1 MKAGMLGVLLIFSS
15 WVAGTVVL
23 AQEASPTNPPGN
35 TTILLQSFENKNAS
49 PLGAKWAF
57 LKDPHGPLPDT
68 ISNGL
73 LQQLVRTLQEREQI
87 TVTGLGRGTP
97 SGTTFRGLPIDPLGA
112 TPQLGETPR
121 FVVSCSATMAGDKV
135 TIEVRLTDPQTKK
148 LISATKV
155 EGRPEDLNHEIHER
169 FHDGVPSTE
178 TSAASPAEK
187 AVRAAITKAAMWIG
201 ENTLDAVIIKVSMT
215 RVKEAPSLQS
225 PTLVTVRQGTRLRK
239 IGTEGEWIRIRLDS
253 GEVGWVYSEVVD

>member
-1 MKAGMLGVLLIFSS
+1 MKAGMLGVVLIFSS
-15 WVAGTVVL
+15 GVAGTAVL
-23 AQEASPTNPPGN
+23 AQEASPTNSPKS
-35 TTILLQSFENKNAS
+35 TTVVLQSFENKNAS

-73 LQQLVRTLQEREQI
+73 LQQLTRTLQDQEQI
-87 TVTGLGRGTP
+87 TVTGLGRGAQ
-97 SGTTFRGLPIDPLGA
+97 SGTTFRGLPTDPAGA
-112 TPQLGETPR
+112 TPQPGETPR
-121 FVVSCSATMAGDKV
+121 FVVSCSATMTGDKV

-155 EGRPEDLNHEIHER
+155 EGRPEDLSREIHER
-169 FHDGVPSTE
+169 FREGFPDTA
-178 TSAASPAEK
+178 TSSASPAEK

-201 ENTLDAVIIKVSMT
+201 ENTHDAVIVKVSMT
-215 RVKEAPSLQS
+215 RVKEEPSLQS

-239 IGTEGEWIRIRLDS
+239 IGTEG
-253 GEVGWVYSEVVD
+253 